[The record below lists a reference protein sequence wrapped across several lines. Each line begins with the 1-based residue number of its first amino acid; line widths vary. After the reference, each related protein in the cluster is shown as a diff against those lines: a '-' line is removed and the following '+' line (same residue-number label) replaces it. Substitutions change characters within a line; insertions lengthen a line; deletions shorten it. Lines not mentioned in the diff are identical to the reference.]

1 MENVLFS
8 LLFSLLL
15 RLLIIGTP
23 LEYVSK
29 LHANH
34 DLNIK
39 NILPH
44 KEGKIETNKF
54 MAISLNI
61 ILSQ

>member
-1 MENVLFS
+1 MGVKLILDMETKDFKKQCNFIS
-8 LLFSLLL
+8 D
-15 RLLIIGTP
+15 

-39 NILPH
+39 NIWP
-44 KEGKIETNKF
+44 
-54 MAISLNI
+54 
-61 ILSQ
+61 